1 MKIYYGVNEDHLPY
15 ILASAVWHYLQ
26 YTEMVVNTSKD
37 HEQVN
42 LMLREQKIIK
52 DRISNAVKHPLSGEQ
67 FAIYSEEVE
76 LNQLLTKVLHH
87 YLEETKD
94 ILKTI
99 KNPIIT
105 EKCLEDVAIIE
116 NQLIKAIQIVN

>member
-26 YTEMVVNTSKD
+26 YTEIVVNTSKD

-52 DRISNAVKHPLSGEQ
+52 ERISHAVKNPLTGEK
-67 FAIYSEEVE
+67 FAIYCEEIE

-94 ILKTI
+94 ILRTI
-99 KNPIIT
+99 ENPIIT
-105 EKCLEDVAIIE
+105 EKCLEDVDIIE
-116 NQLIKAIQIVN
+116 NQLIKAIRIVN